1 MQDDKS
7 KKIFNNK
14 TGEITKNNRD
24 RKDNKKEKKVHEDT
38 HLTYNIEDKL
48 DLLFPQFK
56 PSKKKED
63 TK

>member
-14 TGEITKNNRD
+14 TGEIAKNNRD

-38 HLTYNIEDKL
+38 HLTYNIGDKL